1 MDDATALTQFGRG
14 GTGQLNGVATLW
26 VYLQTSPLL
35 GLVATLVAWEAASFI
50 SNRARGHVLAN
61 PMLISIALLAALLL
75 ATGTPYHAYFE
86 GGQYVQFLLGP
97 ATVALAVPMHSNLA
111 RIRRAAPAILPAM
124 LAGSLVAAASA
135 MLIARF
141 MGASRTVVLSL
152 APKSVTTPIAM
163 GIAEQIGGSPSLA
176 AVFVL
181 LTGLTAVVL
190 GPAVMRA
197 VRVLDWRA
205 HGLAA
210 GTAGHGLAT
219 ARMLLVNETAGAFG
233 GLAIGL
239 NGIFTA
245 ILVPFLA
252 SLL

>member
-1 MDDATALTQFGRG
+1 MADAAPVPQGCALKVGIG
-14 GTGQLNGVATLW
+14 ELW
-26 VYLQTSPLL
+26 VYLETTPLL
-35 GLVATLVAWEAASFI
+35 GLVSTLLAWEAAVWI
-50 SNRARGHVLAN
+50 SNRLRGHVLAN

-75 ATGTPYHAYFE
+75 TTHTPYAAYFE

-97 ATVALAVPMHSNLA
+97 ATVALAIPMHANLN
-111 RIRRAAPAILPAM
+111 RIRRAAPAIVPSIIV
-124 LAGSLVAAASA
+124 GSLVAAASA
-135 MLIARF
+135 MSIAHLL
-141 MGASRTVVLSL
+141 GASRTVVLSL

-181 LTGLTAVVL
+181 LTGLTAVVI
-190 GPAVMRA
+190 GPPVLRL
-197 VRVLDWRA
+197 VRVPDWVAR
-205 HGLAA
+205 GLAA

-219 ARMLLVNETAGAFG
+219 ARILLLNETAGAFG

-239 NGIFTA
+239 NGVVTA
-245 ILVPFLA
+245 ILVPLLA

>member
-1 MDDATALTQFGRG
+1 MVQ
-14 GTGQLNGVATLW
+14 LW
-26 VYLQTSPLL
+26 VYLQTTPLL
-35 GLVATLVAWEAASFI
+35 GLAATLVAWELAVLVSRI
-50 SNRARGHVLAN
+50 ARGHVLAN
-61 PMLISIALLAALLL
+61 PMLISIVLL
-75 ATGTPYHAYFE
+75 ATLLLVTHTPYRAYFE

-97 ATVALAVPMHSNLA
+97 ATVALAVPMHANLA
-111 RIRRAAPAILPAM
+111 RIRRSAPAILPAL

-135 MLIARF
+135 MLIARWL
-141 MGASRTVVLSL
+141 GASRVVVLSL

-181 LTGLTAVVL
+181 LTGLSAVVM
-190 GPAVMRA
+190 GPGILRML
-197 VRVLDWRA
+197 RVVDWRA
-205 HGLAA
+205 RGLAA

-219 ARMLLVNETAGAFG
+219 ARILLLDETAGAFG

-239 NGIFTA
+239 NGIVTA

-252 SLL
+252 TLF